1 MSERRNRQGWI
12 WGGLLVASLATAVVG
27 LVDWLSSGDAD
38 PAPAPLALDQPGMPF
53 DPSGETPE
61 AEPLP
66 EGFVPNLPAVPTLPP
81 GARPE
86 RATDEGEE
94 GRMSDLAAEMR
105 LVQEA
110 RAMVATEPA
119 VALSLLE
126 QHRARFPDGALREE
140 REVYAIE
147 ALAALGRTDEV
158 ERRYLEFREDFP
170 ESPLTERVQRVVE

>member
-1 MSERRNRQGWI
+1 MSERRDRQGWI

-38 PAPAPLALDQPGMPF
+38 PAPEPLALDQPGMPF
-53 DPSGETPE
+53 GPSGEPPPGE
-61 AEPLP
+61 PPLP
-66 EGFVPNLPAVPTLPP
+66 EGFVPNLPAVPTLAP

-86 RATDEGEE
+86 RASAEGE
-94 GRMSDLAAEMR
+94 GRLSDLAAEMR

-110 RAMVATEPA
+110 RGMIATEPA
-119 VALSLLE
+119 VALSLLD
-126 QHRARFPDGALREE
+126 QHRARFPEGALREE

-170 ESPLTERVQRVVE
+170 ESSLTERLQRVVE